1 MYAAVYVIYKY
12 LFKTFFKKK
21 RKENISR
28 REKNRTVLKI

>member
-21 RKENISR
+21 ENKIYQE
-28 REKNRTVLKI
+28 EKKIELC